1 MGSLS
6 TGWLSYSTYMGF
18 EIFFSDN
25 HREDIEADGYA
36 LEGPL
41 TTFFCT
47 DPGRTPRL
55 DPWATRILSVRTD
68 SIAVIRRATEA
79 PGLSLVG

>member
-1 MGSLS
+1 MGYEVS
-6 TGWLSYSTYMGF
+6 
-18 EIFFSDN
+18 FSDN
-25 HREDIEADGYA
+25 RSELVEADGYA

-55 DPWATRILSVRTD
+55 DPWATRIFSVRTD
-68 SIAVIRRATEA
+68 SISMIRRASGQA
-79 PGLSLVG
+79 GGLTLVG